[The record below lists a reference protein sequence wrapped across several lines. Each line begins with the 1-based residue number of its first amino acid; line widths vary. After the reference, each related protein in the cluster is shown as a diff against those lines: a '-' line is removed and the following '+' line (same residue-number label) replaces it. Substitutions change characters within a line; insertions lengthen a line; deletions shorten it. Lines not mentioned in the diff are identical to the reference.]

1 MNLTRERR
9 RSVRIPIPGAGEMHV
24 PLKLPVR
31 VLDISLT
38 GALVACDLPLPVG
51 ARGRLVAAAPG
62 GRLAADFY
70 VSRRRV
76 EPVASGGT
84 FGAAF
89 VNLDDQTQK
98 CLEQFLKRA
107 SE

>member
-1 MNLTRERR
+1 M
-9 RSVRIPIPGAGEMHV
+9 S
-24 PLKLPVR
+24 
-31 VLDISLT
+31 LDISLT

-62 GRLAADFY
+62 GRLATDFY

-89 VNLDDQTQK
+89 VNLDDQNQK
-98 CLEQFLKRA
+98 MSRAVSETGKRMTYHA
-107 SE
+107 KDESR

>member
-38 GALVACDLPLPVG
+38 GRSSPVICRSRRRPRAFGGGG
-51 ARGRLVAAAPG
+51 AGPAG
-62 GRLAADFY
+62 GRLY

-89 VNLDDQTQK
+89 VNLDDQNQK